1 MATTKKTRR
10 SITMGPKIKL
20 AQDAMALQKARLGK
34 AITKL
39 EVLMAKREE
48 LRKRELMA
56 AVATSERSYE
66 EILQFIKG

>member
-1 MATTKKTRR
+1 
-10 SITMGPKIKL
+10 MGLKIKRT
-20 AQDAMALQKARLGK
+20 QDAMARQKARLGK

-48 LRKRELMA
+48 LRKRELIA

-66 EILQFIKG
+66 EIL

>member
-10 SITMGPKIKL
+10 SITMGLKIKRT
-20 AQDAMALQKARLGK
+20 QDAMARQKARLGK

-48 LRKRELMA
+48 LRKRELIA

-66 EILQFIKG
+66 EIL